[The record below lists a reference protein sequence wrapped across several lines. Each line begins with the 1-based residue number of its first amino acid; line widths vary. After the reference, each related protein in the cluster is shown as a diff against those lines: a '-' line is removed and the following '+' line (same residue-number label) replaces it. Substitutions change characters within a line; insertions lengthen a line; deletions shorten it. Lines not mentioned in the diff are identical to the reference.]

1 MTRSVEWP
9 AYYTENK
16 YSNPGPL
23 EFKFFLCNPV
33 ALFSICAKWVTRQL
47 GLWVK
52 LDCVSGYNLYLICFI
67 QWIPNLFFFS
77 NKFQISLYSWMKR
90 KGRLFSTSL
99 SDPSLTRGGTER
111 TAANTK
117 ERNSSLAKT
126 TVPKKERE
134 SRNKATNYIVRENV
148 NFLIGDDIYFKCAMT
163 AGNLSG

>member
-1 MTRSVEWP
+1 
-9 AYYTENK
+9 
-16 YSNPGPL
+16 
-23 EFKFFLCNPV
+23 
-33 ALFSICAKWVTRQL
+33 
-47 GLWVK
+47 
-52 LDCVSGYNLYLICFI
+52 
-67 QWIPNLFFFS
+67 
-77 NKFQISLYSWMKR
+77 MKR

-163 AGNLSG
+163 AGNLSW